1 MNQNRSGLTMK
12 ATPKPE
18 DAHDC
23 NHCEDLL
30 VHSWRLM
37 MARGAECPI
46 VTQQFKCACGASGT
60 QVFAAFCTFLCALA
74 LAQRRCLRVNLPGES
89 ALTMDEQRM
98 LALIACAQNGCHAAL
113 EAHLCWLARRML
125 RRTLE
130 RSVRELADAL
140 STHQLRLPAPV

>member
-1 MNQNRSGLTMK
+1 MK
-12 ATPKPE
+12 ALLNAE
-18 DAHDC
+18 NADDYNRCA
-23 NHCEDLL
+23 DLL
-30 VHSWRLM
+30 VHSWRSM

-46 VTQQFKCACGASGT
+46 VAQQFKCACGADST

-74 LAQRRCLRVNLPGES
+74 LAQRRCLRVNPPGERS
-89 ALTMDEQRM
+89 LTLDEQRM

-113 EAHLCWLARRML
+113 EAHLCWLARRLL

-140 STHQLRLPAPV
+140 STHQLRLPVPV